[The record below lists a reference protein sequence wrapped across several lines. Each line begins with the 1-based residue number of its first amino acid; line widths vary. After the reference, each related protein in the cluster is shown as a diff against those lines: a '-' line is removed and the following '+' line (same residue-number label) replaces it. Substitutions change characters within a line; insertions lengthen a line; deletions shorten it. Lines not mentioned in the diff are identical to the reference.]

1 MLRGCHGSIISL
13 FGKRK
18 HAPLQQSP
26 GIPPEKADLS
36 LSTEISSVVEVAAVL
51 LSLIVIPGKHIAGLT
66 LVGEKSVL
74 TASPSRSPL
83 EQVPELLGAEG
94 SVSHCEHL
102 EKPCSDKGI
111 CAFPSRSWIN

>member
-1 MLRGCHGSIISL
+1 MAASFPSLGKGNMLLCSRAQAFPQRRQICPSL
-13 FGKRK
+13 QK
-18 HAPLQQSP
+18 
-26 GIPPEKADLS
+26 
-36 LSTEISSVVEVAAVL
+36 SSVVEVAAVL

-111 CAFPSRSWIN
+111 CAFPSRSWTN